1 MKIVITRL
9 RHMRH
14 AITRTHLCT
23 RLIHWRRAKK
33 ACLVGLRKF
42 QGMRHVTRLKQ
53 QGFLS
58 FTSCK
63 KQKSY
68 EKIMCIYLFY
78 WFSGETCIIRSGGVL
93 YKKMF
98 LKFANSTGKHLCR
111 SLFFNKFVGA
121 AVIFTYPLNLKIFE
135 HSLKKVN
142 EIF

>member
-1 MKIVITRL
+1 MLIISNR
-9 RHMRH
+9 
-14 AITRTHLCT
+14 AIYLTKGKKRNLSLQVLWVLSISCYEDCNYQASAYEACNHTHTPLHT
-23 RLIHWRRAKK
+23 PNTLETYWRRAKK

-78 WFSGETCIIRSGGVL
+78 WFSGETCIIRS
-93 YKKMF
+93 
-98 LKFANSTGKHLCR
+98 NRQRCS
-111 SLFFNKFVGA
+111 
-121 AVIFTYPLNLKIFE
+121 I
-135 HSLKKVN
+135 
-142 EIF
+142 

>member
-14 AITRTHLCT
+14 AITLTHLCT
-23 RLIHWRRAKK
+23 RLIHWRHAKK

-78 WFSGETCIIRSGGVL
+78 WFSGENCISEAATGGVIC
-93 YKKMF
+93 KKVF
-98 LKFANSTGKHLCR
+98 LKFAKSTGKHLCQ
-111 SLFFNKFVGA
+111 SLFFNKFPGA
-121 AVIFTYPLNLKIFE
+121 AAVFTYPLNLKIFE
-135 HSLKKVN
+135 HSL
-142 EIF
+142 